1 MPFDMNSFQRHLSL
15 ETSSESLKRTNDSYT
30 SGDNGSTEFER
41 PMESRP
47 RQIETHHSLDERSL
61 NDIISSGLSSPRP
74 PRQLET
80 VKSSECLEALLS
92 PSIRSSAGTPREHH
106 AFEPHP
112 MIADAWEAL
121 RRSMVFFRSKPV
133 GTIAALDPTED
144 SLNYN
149 QVCLASPLPCHSF
162 FTCCWIWQNTWRRGL
177 SAIQCIMRF
186 ICAWLWFVFPVR
198 YIRCTGNGYLRAV
211 KTDNCNHF
219 LGDKFK
225 MF

>member
-1 MPFDMNSFQRHLSL
+1 MPLDMFSLSSLTL
-15 ETSSESLKRTNDSYT
+15 ETPEALSNRTNNNDAYYLA
-30 SGDNGSTEFER
+30 GDNGIDFTKLLEV
-41 PMESRP
+41 RP
-47 RQIETHHSLDERSL
+47 RPIRATQIESHKSLDERSL

-92 PSIRSSAGTPREHH
+92 PSIRPSGGTPREHH

-121 RRSMVFFRSKPV
+121 RRSMVFFRAKPV

-149 QVCLASPLPCHSF
+149 QVCWLSFPCCVS
-162 FTCCWIWQNTWRRGL
+162 T
-177 SAIQCIMRF
+177 
-186 ICAWLWFVFPVR
+186 FPDALISQTTHR
-198 YIRCTGNGYLRAV
+198 
-211 KTDNCNHF
+211 
-219 LGDKFK
+219 
-225 MF
+225 

>member
-1 MPFDMNSFQRHLSL
+1 MYSFPRPLTL
-15 ETSSESLKRTNDSYT
+15 DTSA
-30 SGDNGSTEFER
+30 DNGSIDHEKAA
-41 PMESRP
+41 MENKP

-112 MIADAWEAL
+112 MIGDAWEAL
-121 RRSMVFFRSKPV
+121 RRSVVFFRNKPV
-133 GTIAALDPTED
+133 GTIAALDPTEE

-149 QVCLASPLPCHSF
+149 QVCIYS
-162 FTCCWIWQNTWRRGL
+162 R
-177 SAIQCIMRF
+177 M
-186 ICAWLWFVFPVR
+186 CAYR
-198 YIRCTGNGYLRAV
+198 IR
-211 KTDNCNHF
+211 
-219 LGDKFK
+219 
-225 MF
+225 

>member
-1 MPFDMNSFQRHLSL
+1 MPFNMHSFPRHLTL
-15 ETSSESLKRTNDSYT
+15 ETTSEALKKANNTYT
-30 SGDNGSTEFER
+30 SDDNGNIDFAKLMDDNSNNDFAR
-41 PMESRP
+41 LRP
-47 RQIETHHSLDERSL
+47 RQIETQHSLDERSL

-112 MIADAWEAL
+112 MIADAWERL
-121 RRSMVFFRSKPV
+121 RMSMVFFRTKPV

-149 QVCLASPLPCHSF
+149 QV
-162 FTCCWIWQNTWRRGL
+162 RL
-177 SAIQCIMRF
+177 S
-186 ICAWLWFVFPVR
+186 
-198 YIRCTGNGYLRAV
+198 
-211 KTDNCNHF
+211 
-219 LGDKFK
+219 
-225 MF
+225 

>member
-1 MPFDMNSFQRHLSL
+1 MPFDMYSFPRPLTL
-15 ETSSESLKRTNDSYT
+15 ETTSEALRRTGESYS
-30 SGDNGSTEFER
+30 SGDNGSVDFGKL
-41 PMESRP
+41 MDLRP

-121 RRSMVFFRSKPV
+121 RRSMVYFRSKPV

-149 QVCLASPLPCHSF
+149 QVCSP
-162 FTCCWIWQNTWRRGL
+162 
-177 SAIQCIMRF
+177 
-186 ICAWLWFVFPVR
+186 
-198 YIRCTGNGYLRAV
+198 
-211 KTDNCNHF
+211 
-219 LGDKFK
+219 
-225 MF
+225 